1 MLDFSKLSRLFIWSE
16 LTMEEVTC
24 IFCSL
29 KINPTDS
36 KAEGLFR
43 QVLELKDEIIDK
55 NCFKSTCLKCFE
67 CFRKMHQAQ
76 QKAVDHYEQVSKMRS
91 ETLSKMREMDNLL
104 RNYYN
109 LVDKFGKSV
118 KTESDKHGFGGRIN
132 QSKYNW

>member
-1 MLDFSKLSRLFIWSE
+1 
-16 LTMEEVTC
+16 MEEVTC

-43 QVLELKDEIIDK
+43 QVLELKDENIDK

-76 QKAVDHYEQVSKMRS
+76 QKAVHQYEQVSKMRS
-91 ETLSKMREMDNLL
+91 ETISKMREMDKLL
-104 RNYYN
+104 ENYYN
-109 LVDKFGKSV
+109 HLEKFGMSV
-118 KTESDKHGFGGRIN
+118 KTETDNHGFAGRIN
-132 QSKYNW
+132 QSK